1 MTIDAKGLAARP
13 AFAGLG
19 RRGRPRKNPPPVPG
33 PGRRHVRAVERVIVG
48 LAAERDA
55 LQRQIDYWLDWW
67 EPPGVGGR
75 HVLPAWF
82 WPEQAPR
89 PLP

>member
-1 MTIDAKGLAARP
+1 
-13 AFAGLG
+13 
-19 RRGRPRKNPPPVPG
+19 
-33 PGRRHVRAVERVIVG
+33 VIVG